1 MDRAGR
7 TVSLMISLV
16 ALASCQLDDRPP
28 APVDVVNDTDSAVEI
43 SIVNEG
49 EELEPQSD
57 DPRIEAGGRATYD
70 MSLIAFDEELGDRCT
85 DGPLVARYDDGTEI
99 QVPPPVCVGATI
111 MLSLYATAFEITND
125 TGGPVS
131 IWVKHGGDLYVPTP
145 GDRDLEP
152 QETARYALIDSYSE
166 IVDDGRL
173 CIDGE
178 VIARSEDGPDQL
190 LSGLIC
196 DGDSY
201 QVSEFAGS

>member
-1 MDRAGR
+1 LG
-7 TVSLMISLV
+7 
-16 ALASCQLDDRPP
+16 DRPP

-43 SIVNEG
+43 SIMNEG
-49 EELEPQSD
+49 EELEPESD

-99 QVPPPVCVGATI
+99 QVAPPVCVGATI
-111 MLSLYATAFEITND
+111 ILSLYATAFEITND
-125 TGGPVS
+125 TGGSVS

-152 QETARYALIDSYSE
+152 QESARYALIDSYSE

-178 VIARSEDGPDQL
+178 VVARTDDGADLL
-190 LSGLIC
+190 LSGPVC
-196 DGDSY
+196 DGDSH
-201 QVSEFAGS
+201 QVSEFVGS

>member
-1 MDRAGR
+1 
-7 TVSLMISLV
+7 
-16 ALASCQLDDRPP
+16 LDDRPP

-99 QVPPPVCVGATI
+99 QVPPPVCVGANI
-111 MLSLYATAFEITND
+111 MLSLYATAFEIRND
-125 TGGPVS
+125 TGASVS
-131 IWVKHGGDLYVPTP
+131 IWVKHDGDLYVPAP

-152 QETARYALIDSYSE
+152 GDAARYALEDSYSE
-166 IVDDGRL
+166 IAGDGRI

-178 VIARSEDGPDQL
+178 VVARTDDGADLL
-190 LSGLIC
+190 LSGPVC

-201 QVSEFAGS
+201 RVSEFAGS